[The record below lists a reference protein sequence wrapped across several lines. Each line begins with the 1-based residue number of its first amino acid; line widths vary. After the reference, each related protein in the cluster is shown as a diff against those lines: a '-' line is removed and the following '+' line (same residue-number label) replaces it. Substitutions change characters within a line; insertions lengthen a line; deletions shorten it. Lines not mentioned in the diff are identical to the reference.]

1 MPFLKKK
8 RFLVACV
15 GLLCG
20 CSVDDMDSGSLG
32 APPAEDRDDTA
43 GDDNGDGDGEWGTDS
58 SDLPAEKEV
67 DADYLVP
74 KGSGRFVFISDT
86 GADSV
91 VVVDSETLKIEV
103 VKVGSRPTHVVPLGE
118 ENKAAVIC
126 LGSDIVTVMSAEPG
140 RPVETTTYPVRP
152 DTNALAASADGT
164 RLMAWFDARFA
175 PISGAPATDQ
185 EITIIDLNTKAAQP
199 VRHTTVGLHPFSVRF
214 SQDGLS
220 AFVLTQSGINIID
233 FSDPQQERPRL
244 VAPLEAGS
252 FDPALTDVVIT
263 PDGTLALVRAQ
274 GLSALVT
281 ASLKPGISDVR
292 SYPLP
297 EAPTDLDMAPNGQ
310 FATIVLR
317 GSHRLGICPLPLPED
332 AQVEP
337 CSYVDLGA
345 RIAGLGTISPDSSTV
360 LLHTT
365 VANDETDRRRLTL
378 VQNLLVEPVVTSVL
392 LERPIQSVAA
402 GADGRTG
409 AVIHARITPHDAA
422 TLPYAYTLV
431 SLPDLSTKLQQVH
444 VAPGQLLL
452 TPDGDHGFLLLPQ
465 SQRVDLLDLSTF
477 IVDSLPLGSVP
488 TAVGYAS
495 GTDKVFVNQDHP
507 AGRMTFIGVRDGSV
521 KTVTGYALNDEIE
534 Y

>member
-1 MPFLKKK
+1 MPFLFKK
-8 RFLVACV
+8 RFLVASV
-15 GLLCG
+15 SLLLG
-20 CSVDDMDSGSLG
+20 CAGDEMSADAFG
-32 APPAEDRDDTA
+32 PPAEDRDDTA
-43 GDDNGDGDGEWGTDS
+43 GDDGGEGDGEWGTD

-103 VKVGSRPTHVVPLGE
+103 VEVGSRPTHVVPLGE
-118 ENKAAVIC
+118 ENRAAVIC
-126 LGSDIVTVMSAEPG
+126 LGSDIVTVMSAEQG
-140 RPVETTTYPVRP
+140 RPVTTTTYPVRP

-164 RLMAWFDARFA
+164 RLIAWFDSRFA
-175 PISGAPATDQ
+175 AMSGAPATDQ
-185 EITIIDLNTKAAQP
+185 EITIIDLNSKATRP

-214 SQDGLS
+214 SEDGLS
-220 AFVLTQSGINIID
+220 AFVLSESGINVID
-233 FSDPQQERPRL
+233 FGDPQQERPRL

-252 FDPALTDVVIT
+252 FDPELTDVVIT
-263 PDGTLALVRAQ
+263 PDGSLAFVRAQ

-292 SYPLP
+292 SYSLP

-317 GSHRLGICPLPLPED
+317 GSKRLGICPLPLPED
-332 AQVEP
+332 AKVEP

-345 RIAGLGTISPDSSTV
+345 RIAGLASLSPDSSSA

-365 VANDETDRRRLTL
+365 VSNDETDRRRLTL
-378 VQNLLVEPVVTSVL
+378 VQNLEAVPVVTSVL
-392 LERPIQSVAA
+392 LERPIQSVVL
-402 GADGRTG
+402 GADGQTG
-409 AVIHARITPHDAA
+409 AVIHAQISPKDPA
-422 TLPYAYTLV
+422 TLPHAYTLV

-452 TPDGDHGFLLLPQ
+452 TPDGEHGFLLLPQ
-465 SQRVDLLDLSTF
+465 SRRVDLLDLSSF
-477 IVDSLPLGSVP
+477 IVDTLPLGSVP
-488 TAVGYAS
+488 TAAGYAS

-507 AGRMTFIGVRDGSV
+507 DGRMTFIGVRDGSV